1 MTRNEMNLVNMFKT
15 VDRFFLNNFD
25 FFRAYTPILESHA
38 RIQQGLGIIDGLSET
53 QSTDTKVQ
61 TGLKNDEK
69 KLLNQRMI
77 KVSDAMSAVAVAT
90 NNHELKLIADWPRS
104 LVNRLREG
112 NYYIKAQQIYKAAL
126 PLASELAVWGASL
139 RDIES
144 LNTLSASMKQRT
156 PERRNTEVVSKQAS
170 TELRGTIADLNKEL
184 KDTTDKLL
192 KPFAT
197 LNPTLFGQYCNAR
210 LVLDVAATQKPKEDD
225 SAKDATTDE
234 KK

>member
-1 MTRNEMNLVNMFKT
+1 MTRNEMNLVNMFKA
-15 VDRFFLNNFD
+15 VDWFLTSNVELLKT
-25 FFRAYTPILESHA
+25 YQPIVESHA
-38 RIQQGLGIIDGLSET
+38 RITLGLGIIDGLSET

>member
-1 MTRNEMNLVNMFKT
+1 MNLVNMFKA
-15 VDRFFLNNFD
+15 VDWFLASNIELL
-25 FFRAYTPILESHA
+25 RAYQPIVESHT
-38 RIQQGLGIIDGLSET
+38 RITQGLGIIDGLSEA
-53 QSTDTKVQ
+53 QSADTKVQ
-61 TGLKNDEK
+61 TKLKNSEK
-69 KLLNQRMI
+69 KVLDKTMI
-77 KVSDAMSAVAVAT
+77 KVSDAIGAVAAAT
-90 NNHELKLIADWPRS
+90 NNEALKVITDWPKS

-112 NYYIKAQQIYKAAL
+112 DYYIKAQQIYKAAL
-126 PLASELAVWGASL
+126 PLASELGVWGVTME
-139 RDIES
+139 DIEA

-156 PERRNTEVVSKQAS
+156 PDRRNTVGATKQAS

-184 KDTTDKLL
+184 KNTTDKLL

>member
-1 MTRNEMNLVNMFKT
+1 MTRSEMNLANMFKA
-15 VDRFFLNNFD
+15 VEWFLTANEELL
-25 FFRAYTPILESHA
+25 RGYQPIVESHA
-38 RIQQGLGIIDGLSET
+38 RITQGLGIIDGLSEA
-53 QSTDTKVQ
+53 QSADTKVQ
-61 TGLKNDEK
+61 TGLKNNEK
-69 KLLNQRMI
+69 KELDQKMI
-77 KVSDAMSAVAVAT
+77 KVSDAMSAVAAAT
-90 NNHELKLIADWPRS
+90 NNEGLKLVANWPRS

-112 NYYIKAQQIYKAAL
+112 DYYIKAQQVYKAAL
-126 PLASELAVWGASL
+126 PLVNELQVWGVTIE
-139 RDIES
+139 DIEA

-156 PERRNTEVVSKQAS
+156 PDRRNTVVVSKQAS

-197 LNPTLFGQYCNAR
+197 LNPTLFGQYSNAR
-210 LVLDVAATQKPKEDD
+210 LVMDVAATQKPKEDD

>member
-1 MTRNEMNLVNMFKT
+1 MTRNEMNLVNMFKA
-15 VDRFFLNNFD
+15 VEWFLTANEELLKV
-25 FFRAYTPILESHA
+25 YQSIVESHA
-38 RIQQGLGIIDGLSET
+38 RITQGLAVIDGLSEA
-53 QSTDTKVQ
+53 QSADTKVQ
-61 TGLKNDEK
+61 TGLKNNEK
-69 KLLNQRMI
+69 KVLDQRMI
-77 KVSDAMSAVAVAT
+77 KVSDAMSAVAAAT
-90 NNHELKLIADWPRS
+90 NNQELKLIADWPRS

-112 NYYIKAQQIYKAAL
+112 DYYIKAQQIYKAAL

-144 LNTLSASMKQRT
+144 LNILSASMKQRT

-170 TELRGTIADLNKEL
+170 TELRGNISDLNKEL

-197 LNPTLFGQYCNAR
+197 LNPTLFGQYSNAR
-210 LVLDVAATQKPKEDD
+210 LVMDVAATQKPKEDD
-225 SAKDATTDE
+225 STKTATSDE

>member
-1 MTRNEMNLVNMFKT
+1 MTRSEMNLVNMFKA
-15 VDRFFLNNFD
+15 VDWFLASNIELL
-25 FFRAYTPILESHA
+25 RGYQPIVESHT
-38 RIQQGLGIIDGLSET
+38 RITQGLGVIDGLSET

-77 KVSDAMSAVAVAT
+77 KVSDAMSAVAAAT
-90 NNHELKLIADWPRS
+90 NNQELKLIADWPRS

-112 NYYIKAQQIYKAAL
+112 DYYIKAQQIYKAAL
-126 PLASELAVWGASL
+126 PLANELAVWGASL

-184 KDTTDKLL
+184 KNTTDKLL

-225 SAKDATTDE
+225 SEKDATTDE

>member
-1 MTRNEMNLVNMFKT
+1 MTRNEMNLVNMFKA
-15 VDRFFLNNFD
+15 VDWFLASNIELLKT
-25 FFRAYTPILESHA
+25 YQPIVDSHA
-38 RIQQGLGIIDGLSET
+38 RITQGLGIIDGLSET

-77 KVSDAMSAVAVAT
+77 KVADAMSAVAAAT
-90 NNHELKLIADWPRS
+90 NNQELKLIADWPRS

-112 NYYIKAQQIYKAAL
+112 DYYIKAQQIYKAAL
-126 PLASELAVWGASL
+126 PLASELAVWGASM

-144 LNTLSASMKQRT
+144 LNILSASMKQRT

-184 KDTTDKLL
+184 KNTTDKLL